1 VTGVIGVDIS
11 GCLQIIESRIRIAY
25 QKNKFKKSQKENP
38 MKKLL
43 LVILFSGGLIAS
55 ALAQAEYVI
64 KFSHVVAPSAPK
76 GKAAQYFAD
85 QVNEKLAGKV
95 RVEVFPKVME
105 AMRLASGKTGIMA
118 APSMS
123 KFVKFSRQLQ
133 VFDIPFLFND
143 INDVHKLVDSPIAED
158 MTAPLEQKGIKAL
171 GFWDNGMK
179 VFSIKGD
186 RPLKKVPDDFKG
198 KKFRIQ
204 SSEVHGAMI
213 KALGGTPQ
221 KLPFKEVYT
230 ALGQG
235 VVDGQENAWSNVY
248 SKRFY
253 EVQDYITVSNHSYLG
268 YLLVVSSEFW
278 GSLPDDIRSELT
290 VIIKDATM
298 KARQYAAEAD
308 SGDRKKIE
316 ADKYA
321 RVVELTGEE
330 RAAWRATTAKVEDQF
345 RDQIGADLLK
355 KVHATVGH

>member
-1 VTGVIGVDIS
+1 
-11 GCLQIIESRIRIAY
+11 
-25 QKNKFKKSQKENP
+25 
-38 MKKLL
+38 MKKILSVVLL
-43 LVILFSGGLIAS
+43 S
-55 ALAQAEYVI
+55 ACAMFTGLAQAEYVI
-64 KFSHVVAPSAPK
+64 KFSHVVTPTTPK

-95 RVEVFPKVME
+95 RVEVFPNSQLYNDNKVME
-105 AMRLASGKTGIMA
+105 AMRLASGNTGLMA

-123 KFVKFSRQLQ
+123 KFVKFSKKLQ

-143 INDVHKLVDSPIAED
+143 INDVHKLVDSPIVEG
-158 MTAPLEQKGIKAL
+158 MVAPLEKKGIKAL

-179 VFSIKGD
+179 VFSINGD
-186 RPLKKVPDDFKG
+186 KPLKISPDDFKG

-204 SSEVHGAMI
+204 SSEVHEAMI
-213 KALGGTPQ
+213 QALGGTPQ

-248 SKRFY
+248 SKKFF

-278 GSLPDDIRSELT
+278 NSLPEDIRKELS
-290 VIIKDATM
+290 VIIKDATA
-298 KARQYAAEAD
+298 KARVFAAEAD
-308 SGDRKKIE
+308 TGDRKKIE

-321 RVVELTGEE
+321 KVVEMTAEE
-330 RAAWRATTAKVEDQF
+330 RAAWRAATSKVEDQF
-345 RDQIGADLLK
+345 RKQIGEDLLK
-355 KVHATVGH
+355 QVHDTLGH

>member
-1 VTGVIGVDIS
+1 
-11 GCLQIIESRIRIAY
+11 
-25 QKNKFKKSQKENP
+25 
-38 MKKLL
+38 MKKMLSVVLL
-43 LVILFSGGLIAS
+43 SACALFTGLAH
-55 ALAQAEYVI
+55 AEYVI
-64 KFSHVVAPSAPK
+64 KFSHVVTPTTPK

-95 RVEVFPKVME
+95 RVEVFPNSQLYNDNKVME
-105 AMRLASGKTGIMA
+105 AMRLASGNTGLMA

-123 KFVKFSRQLQ
+123 KFVKFSKKLQ

-143 INDVHKLVDSPIAED
+143 INDVHKLVDSPIVEG
-158 MTAPLEQKGIKAL
+158 MVAPLEKKGIKAL

-179 VFSIKGD
+179 VFSINGD
-186 RPLKKVPDDFKG
+186 KPLKISPDDFKG

-204 SSEVHGAMI
+204 SSEVHEAMI
-213 KALGGTPQ
+213 QALGGTPQ

-248 SKRFY
+248 SKKFF

-278 GSLPDDIRSELT
+278 NSLPEDIRKELS
-290 VIIKDATM
+290 VIIKDATA
-298 KARQYAAEAD
+298 KARVFAAEAD
-308 SGDRKKIE
+308 TGDRKKIE

-321 RVVELTGEE
+321 KVVEMTAEE
-330 RAAWRATTAKVEDQF
+330 RAAWRAATSKVEDQF
-345 RDQIGADLLK
+345 RKQIGEDLLK
-355 KVHATVGH
+355 QVHDTLGH